1 MSRVVECILNI
12 SEGIDQRVIQAIG
25 DSIETVEGARLLNVA
40 SDATHHRTVFT
51 FAALVSLI
59 GDCAFEAVAT
69 ACGLIDMRKHRGVHP
84 RIGAADV
91 VPFVPVGNSSMQTCI
106 QIARKL
112 GVRVG
117 EQLQVPVYYYGE
129 ASITPKYRDL
139 AELRRGQFEGLP
151 ARMATEG
158 WSPDV
163 GPSKPHPSAGAM
175 AIGARSRLI
184 AFNVYLSTRDLS
196 IAQNISSQIRARNG
210 GLTGVK
216 ALGLFIEHRNQAQ
229 VSMNLTDPDTT
240 SMRVVYERVK
250 YLSESLGVKVDCSEL
265 IGLVSE
271 KDLTNVDA
279 AQMKIIDFD
288 ERRFLEK
295 RLEEND

>member
-1 MSRVVECILNI
+1 MNQVVECILNV
-12 SEGIDQRVIQAIG
+12 SEGRDQRVIRAIG
-25 DSIETVEGARLLNVA
+25 NSIEAVEGARLLHIS

-51 FAALVSLI
+51 FVALVSLI
-59 GDCAFEAVAT
+59 GDCAFEAIAT
-69 ACGLIDMRKHRGVHP
+69 ACRLIDMRKHRGVHP

-91 VPFVPVGNSSMQTCI
+91 VPFVPVENSSMQTCI
-106 QIARKL
+106 EIARRL

-117 EQLQVPVYYYGE
+117 EQLQVPVFYYGE
-129 ASITPKYRDL
+129 ASITTKHRDL
-139 AELRRGQFEGLP
+139 AELRRGQFECLSE
-151 ARMATEG
+151 RMTIEG

-163 GPSKPHPSAGAM
+163 GPSKPHLSAGAM

-184 AFNVYLSTRDLS
+184 AFNVYLSTRSLS

-210 GLTGVK
+210 GLAGVR
-216 ALGLFIEHRNQAQ
+216 ALGLFIEHRNQVQ
-229 VSMNLTDPDTT
+229 VSMNLTDPDAT
-240 SMRVVYERVK
+240 SMRVVYERIE
-250 YLSESLGVKVDCSEL
+250 YLAGSLGVKVDCSEL

-271 KDLTNVDA
+271 KDLTSIDA

-295 RLEEND
+295 CLEEKD

>member
-1 MSRVVECILNI
+1 MSQIAECILNV
-12 SEGIDQRVIQAIG
+12 SEGRDQRVIQAIG
-25 DSIETVEGARLLNVA
+25 NSIEAIEGARLLHIS
-40 SDATHHRTVFT
+40 SDETHHRTVFT

-69 ACGLIDMRKHRGVHP
+69 ACRLIDMRKHQGVHP

-91 VPFVPVGNSSMQTCI
+91 VPFVPVENSSMQTCI
-106 QIARKL
+106 QIARRL

-129 ASITPKYRDL
+129 ASITPEYRDL
-139 AELRRGQFEGLP
+139 AELRRGQFECLLE
-151 ARMATEG
+151 RMTIEG

-163 GPSKPHPSAGAM
+163 GPAKPHFSAGAM

-184 AFNVYLSTRDLS
+184 AFNVYLATRNLD

-216 ALGLFIEHRNQAQ
+216 ALGLFIEHRNQVQ
-229 VSMNLTDPDTT
+229 VSMNLTDPDAT
-240 SMRVVYERVK
+240 SMRVVYERIK
-250 YLSESLGVKVDCSEL
+250 YLAESLGVKVDCSEL

-271 KDLTNVDA
+271 KDLTSIDA

-295 RLEEND
+295 CLEEKD